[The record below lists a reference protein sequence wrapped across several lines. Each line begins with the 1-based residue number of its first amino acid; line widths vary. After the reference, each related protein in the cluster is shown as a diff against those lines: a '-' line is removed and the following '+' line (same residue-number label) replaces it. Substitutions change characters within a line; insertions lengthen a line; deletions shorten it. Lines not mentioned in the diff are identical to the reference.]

1 MEFSPSLKWSEG
13 NLRIWRGIKTNKNL
27 RLKPAISHPRACAT
41 ITDAELI
48 QIPAGLMAHT
58 SVRYSG
64 PQGPATSC
72 SGFTILMCMLG
83 WFITS
88 GPGERLTPV
97 LSLSADRSQR
107 GRTEKMKSLIFLCK
121 TRLDHSLE
129 EAKESDWNS
138 GQLINN
144 CCKTQTASLCSIP
157 PSFIAS

>member
-83 WFITS
+83 WFIIS

-97 LSLSADRSQR
+97 LSNEGELRRWNHSSSSARLGWTTDWRKPKKVIEIQDN
-107 GRTEKMKSLIFLCK
+107 SLIIA
-121 TRLDHSLE
+121 
-129 EAKESDWNS
+129 AKHK
-138 GQLINN
+138 QPHCVPYL
-144 CCKTQTASLCSIP
+144 QAL
-157 PSFIAS
+157 